1 MSKETKKHIII
12 RKPYTY
18 ECGDHCCFD
27 MGHDWY
33 VDGISVHSSSCEH
46 NALLAIL
53 KHFGIDAQIDFCG
66 EDDPLDDP
74 QFTLY

>member
-1 MSKETKKHIII
+1 MSEETKKHIII
-12 RKPYTY
+12 KKRYDY
-18 ECGDHCCFD
+18 ECGDHCCFE
-27 MGHDWY
+27 MGYDWY
-33 VDGISVHSSSCEH
+33 VDGKEVHSSPCED

-74 QFTLY
+74 QCTLY

>member
-53 KHFGIDAQIDFCG
+53 EHFGIDAQIDFCG

-74 QFTLY
+74 QCTLY